1 MTTATVNYHVRSHV
15 PQAFHFDVDGIV
27 GNLISPELIATQ
39 VKVRDLR
46 NQANAVNFA
55 EDGILFVTA
64 KSKVDE
70 FENGH
75 SWKAV
80 YEQEL
85 AQLLKQEIAAKEVL
99 VFDHTVRVDDP
110 NATRR
115 PARNVHND
123 YTQASVE
130 KRLVDILGAERAAQF
145 QQGHFGFV
153 NVWRPVQYPV
163 LSSPLGFIR
172 PRSMLA
178 KDWMNIELIYPDR
191 QGQILGVAANPEHEW
206 FYQSKMTPD
215 EAIIFNIYDNTGLP
229 HLAHSAL
236 DMTSDVK
243 AAVPRK
249 SIETRTLIKY

>member
-1 MTTATVNYHVRSHV
+1 MTTATVNYHVRSHA

-27 GNLISPELIATQ
+27 GSLISPELIATQ
-39 VKVRDLR
+39 VQVRDLR
-46 NQANAVNFA
+46 NQVNEVNFT

-64 KSKVDE
+64 KSKVNE

-85 AQLLKQEIAAKEVL
+85 AQLLKQEIAAKEVV

-110 NATRR
+110 NAKRR

-215 EAIIFNIYDNTGLP
+215 EAIIFNIFDNTGLP

-236 DMTSDVK
+236 DMTSEVK

-249 SIETRTLIKY
+249 SIETRTLVKY